1 MIKDRSPALRM
12 SEREKQ
18 QTYQAAAL
26 AINII
31 NQKSEALNKYRNEV
45 LSNLDRYEGNVC
57 FTFNM
62 DFMKVTRILVLGY
75 MQNQLTRRRTREWQV
90 SAESL
95 KIAKETGA
103 SYQEVK
109 KLFLLLMNRY
119 I

>member
-1 MIKDRSPALRM
+1 MIKDRPPALRM
-12 SEREKQ
+12 SESEKQ

-62 DFMKVTRILVLGY
+62 DFMKVTRILILGY
-75 MQNQLTRRRTREWQV
+75 MQNQFAKRRIRKWQV
-90 SAESL
+90 SAESA
-95 KIAKETGA
+95 KIAEETGA
-103 SYQEVK
+103 SVQEVRE
-109 KLFLLLMNRY
+109 LFLLLMNRY